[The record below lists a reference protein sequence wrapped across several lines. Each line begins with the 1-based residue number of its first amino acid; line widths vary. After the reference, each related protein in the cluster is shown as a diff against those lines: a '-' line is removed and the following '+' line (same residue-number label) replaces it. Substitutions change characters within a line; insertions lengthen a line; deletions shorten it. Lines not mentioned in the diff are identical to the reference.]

1 MESFF
6 TGCAGIC
13 PQPVKDVEKTFF
25 YYIICFQHLINEWI
39 HPFALFLCS
48 ITGAYCLVKE
58 GRTPIMKN
66 ISDLWNQ
73 ALGQIEKKLSKPSF
87 ETWMKSTKAHSLQ
100 GDTLIITAPNE
111 FARDWLESRYLHL
124 IADTIYDLTGEELSI
139 KFVIPQNQNEE
150 EFMPKSPIKK
160 MSKEDEPA
168 DFPQNMLNPKYT
180 FDTFVIGSGNR
191 FAHAAS
197 LAVAEAPA
205 KAYNP
210 LFIYGGVGLGK
221 THLMHAIG
229 HYVIEH
235 NPSAKVVYS
244 SSEKFTNEFINS
256 IRDNKAVDFRNRYRN
271 VDVLL
276 IDDIQFL
283 AGKEQ
288 TQEEFFHTFNTL
300 HEESKQIV
308 ISSDRPP
315 KEIPTLEDRL
325 RSRFEWGLITDI
337 TPPDLET
344 RIAIL
349 RKKAKAEGLDIPNEV
364 MLYIA
369 NQIDSNIRE
378 LEGALIRVVA
388 YSSLINK
395 DINADLAAEALKDII
410 PSSKPKIITI
420 KDIQRVVGQQFN
432 IKLEDFKAKKRT
444 KSVAFP
450 RQIAMYL
457 SREMTDSSLPKIG
470 EEFGGR
476 DHTTV
481 IHAHE
486 KISKLLND
494 DEQLQQQIKEI
505 KEQLR

>member
-1 MESFF
+1 MDQLEELWGRVLAEMEK
-6 TGCAGIC
+6 
-13 PQPVKDVEKTFF
+13 QV
-25 YYIICFQHLINEWI
+25 
-39 HPFALFLCS
+39 
-48 ITGAYCLVKE
+48 
-58 GRTPIMKN
+58 
-66 ISDLWNQ
+66 
-73 ALGQIEKKLSKPSF
+73 SKPSF
-87 ETWMKSTKAHSLQ
+87 ETWLKSTKLLSYKQ
-100 GDTLIITAPNE
+100 DTLTIAAPNS
-111 FARDWLESRYLHL
+111 FARDWLENHYVHQIAAILH
-124 IADTIYDLTGEELSI
+124 DLTGKEAMISFIVPKDQNLEDYD
-139 KFVIPQNQNEE
+139 IPA
-150 EFMPKSPIKK
+150 PKPMVSQDDQPDFSPG
-160 MSKEDEPA
+160 
-168 DFPQNMLNPKYT
+168 MLNSKYT

-229 HYVIEH
+229 HYVQEH
-235 NPSAKVVYS
+235 NPNAKVVYL

-256 IRDNKAVDFRNRYRN
+256 IRDNKTVHFRNKYRN

-283 AGKEQ
+283 AGKES
-288 TQEEFFHTFNTL
+288 TQEEFFHTFNAL
-300 HEESKQIV
+300 HEESKQII

-337 TPPDLET
+337 SPPDLET

-349 RKKAKAEGLDIPNEV
+349 RKKARADGLDISNEV
-364 MLYIA
+364 MVYIA

-388 YSSLINK
+388 YSSLINR
-395 DINADLAAEALKDII
+395 DINVDLASEALKDIM
-410 PSSKPKIITI
+410 PASRSRIITI
-420 KDIQRVVGQQFN
+420 LDIQKVVGEHYHVR
-432 IKLEDFKAKKRT
+432 LEDFSAKKRT
-444 KSVAFP
+444 KSIAYP

-457 SREMTDSSLPKIG
+457 SRELTDFSLPKIG

-481 IHAHE
+481 IHATE
-486 KISKLLND
+486 KISTLLKT
-494 DEQLQQQIKEI
+494 DETLKSEIKQIKSLLGRSSE
-505 KEQLR
+505 

>member
-1 MESFF
+1 VDCIF
-6 TGCAGIC
+6 I
-13 PQPVKDVEKTFF
+13 
-25 YYIICFQHLINEWI
+25 HL
-39 HPFALFLCS
+39 
-48 ITGAYCLVKE
+48 GATVCTEADWVKE
-58 GRTPIMKN
+58 GQRKTMEN
-66 ISDLWNQ
+66 IADLWSR
-73 ALGQIEKKLSKPSF
+73 ALNEIEKKLSKPSF
-87 ETWMKSTKAHSLQ
+87 ETWLKSTKAHALQ

-124 IADTIYDLTGEELSI
+124 IAKTLYDLTGEEI
-139 KFVIPQNQNEE
+139 GVKFIIPQNQNDE
-150 EFMPKSPIKK
+150 EFMPKSPLKTTTPHK
-160 MSKEDEPA
+160 GEDAIEL
-168 DFPQNMLNPKYT
+168 PQNMLNPKYT

-229 HYVIEH
+229 HYVLDH
-235 NPSAKVVYS
+235 NPSAKVVYL

-256 IRDNKAVDFRNRYRN
+256 IRDNKAVDFRNKYRN

-349 RKKAKAEGLDIPNEV
+349 RKKAKADGLDIPNEV

-410 PSSKPKIITI
+410 PSSKPKVITI
-420 KDIQRVVGQQFN
+420 QDIQRVVGQHFN
-432 IKLEDFKAKKRT
+432 VKLEDFKAKKRT
-444 KSVAFP
+444 KSIAFP

-486 KISKLLND
+486 KISKMLQK
-494 DEQLQQQIKEI
+494 DEQLQRQIEEI
-505 KEQLR
+505 KEMLKM

>member
-1 MESFF
+1 ME
-6 TGCAGIC
+6 
-13 PQPVKDVEKTFF
+13 
-25 YYIICFQHLINEWI
+25 NI
-39 HPFALFLCS
+39 H
-48 ITGAYCLVKE
+48 
-58 GRTPIMKN
+58 
-66 ISDLWNQ
+66 DLWDK
-73 ALGQIEKKLSKPSF
+73 ALVEIQKKLSKPSF
-87 ETWMKSTKAHSLQ
+87 ETWLKSTKAHSLQ
-100 GDTLIITAPNE
+100 GSSLTVTAPND
-111 FARDWLESRYLHL
+111 FARDWLEAHYGNL
-124 IADTIYDLTGEELSI
+124 ISETLYSLTGEELEI
-139 KFVIPQNQNEE
+139 KFIIPQHQSSSELDVVHPKE
-150 EFMPKSPIKK
+150 KKKKVDDVVEFSP
-160 MSKEDEPA
+160 S
-168 DFPQNMLNPKYT
+168 MLNSKYT
-180 FDTFVIGSGNR
+180 FETFVIGSGNR

-229 HYVIEH
+229 HYVLEH
-235 NPSAKVVYS
+235 NPSAKVVYL

-256 IRDNKAVDFRNRYRN
+256 IRDNKAVEFRNKYRS

-349 RKKAKAEGLDIPNEV
+349 RKKAKADGLDIPNEV

-410 PSSKPKIITI
+410 PSSKPRVITI
-420 KDIQRVVGQQFN
+420 HDIQRVVGQHYN
-432 IKLEDFKAKKRT
+432 VKLEDFKAKKRT

-457 SREMTDSSLPKIG
+457 SRELTDFSLPKIG

-486 KISKLLND
+486 KISKLLD
-494 DEQLQQQIKEI
+494 SDAQLQKQVKEI
-505 KEQLR
+505 QDMLQRS

>member
-1 MESFF
+1 M
-6 TGCAGIC
+6 THY
-13 PQPVKDVEKTFF
+13 KK
-25 YYIICFQHLINEWI
+25 
-39 HPFALFLCS
+39 
-48 ITGAYCLVKE
+48 KE
-58 GRTPIMKN
+58 GHRLEN
-66 ISDLWNQ
+66 IDDLWDQ
-73 ALGQIEKKLSKPSF
+73 TLKQLEKKVSKPSF
-87 ETWMKSTKAHSLQ
+87 ETWLKSTKAHSLKKNHL
-100 GDTLIITAPNE
+100 TITAPNE
-111 FARDWLESRYLHL
+111 FARDWLESHYSELTSETL
-124 IADTIYDLTGEELSI
+124 YQVTGEELEVRFI
-139 KFVIPQNQNEE
+139 IPQSQSEE
-150 EFMPKSPIKK
+150 DFEYSPPNKK
-160 MSKEDEPA
+160 KAMHDEPNH
-168 DFPQNMLNPKYT
+168 FTQSMLNPKYT

-235 NPSAKVVYS
+235 NPNAKVVYL

-256 IRDNKAVDFRNRYRN
+256 IRDNKAVDFRNKYRN

-288 TQEEFFHTFNTL
+288 TQEEFFHTFNAL

-349 RKKAKAEGLDIPNEV
+349 RKKARAEGLDIPNEA

-410 PSSKPKIITI
+410 PNSKPKTI
-420 KDIQRVVGQQFN
+420 YIHDIQKVVGQVFQ

-450 RQIAMYL
+450 RQVAMYL
-457 SREMTDSSLPKIG
+457 SRELTDSSLPKIG

-486 KISKLLND
+486 KISRLVKTD
-494 DEQLQQQIKEI
+494 VHLQKQIEEI
-505 KEQLR
+505 CEILKQ